1 MGLQDVSSG
10 ERLHIGFFGM
20 RNAGK
25 SSLVN
30 KVTGQQVAVVSDVK
44 GTTTD
49 PVKKAMELLPLG
61 PVVIIDTPGLDDE
74 GELGQLRVEK
84 ARQILGQTDIAV
96 LVVDAVCGL
105 SSQDEELVKVFKER
119 KTPYAVVYNK
129 ADLLVKQGSLNEN
142 AALAAKTDTINENV
156 LYVSSITGEGIQ
168 ELKEKLGSFA
178 SGMKNPKVLVAD
190 MIEAG
195 DLVLLVTPI
204 DESAPKGRLI
214 LPQQLVI
221 RDILDHHGIVVTC
234 QETEL
239 LQTLSGLSKRPKM
252 VITDSQ
258 VFGKV
263 SKTVPEDVPLTSFSI
278 LMARYKGDLKELVK
292 GATVLSGVKTGDKIL
307 ISEGCTHH
315 RQCGD
320 IGTVKIPRWIEQFT
334 GAKPEYVF
342 TSGNEYPD
350 DLTQYSVI
358 VHCGGCTLNETEM
371 KNRINRAVLAGVPIV
386 NYGIAIAHM
395 HGILER
401 SVELFPDVYKL
412 LES

>member
-1 MGLQDVSSG
+1 MGLQDVVSG

-30 KVTGQQVAVVSDVK
+30 KITGQQLAVVSDVK

-74 GELGQLRVEK
+74 GELGQLRMEK
-84 ARQILGQTDIAV
+84 TRQILGQTDIAV
-96 LVVDAVCGL
+96 LVADSLAGL
-105 SSQDEELVKVFKER
+105 SPQDMDLIKIFEER
-119 KTPYAVVYNK
+119 KIPYLIVHNK
-129 ADLLVKQGSLNEN
+129 ADLLTERGKLSEKSLY
-142 AALAAKTDTINENV
+142 ASTV
-156 LYVSSITGEGIQ
+156 TGEGIQ
-168 ELKEKLGSFA
+168 ELKEKLGSFTKQ
-178 SGMKNPKVLVAD
+178 SEKPKMLVSD
-190 MIEAG
+190 LLDQG
-195 DLVLLVTPI
+195 DIVVLVTPI

-214 LPQQLVI
+214 LPQQLVM
-221 RDILDHHGIVVTC
+221 RDILDKRGIVVTC
-234 QETEL
+234 QDTEL
-239 LQTLSGLSKRPKM
+239 TQTLASLLKKPKM

-263 SKTVPEDVPLTSFSI
+263 SKDVPAGVPLTSFSI
-278 LMARYKGDLKELVK
+278 LMARYKGDLKELVE
-292 GATVLSGVKTGDKIL
+292 GAAALSRLKDGDKVL

-315 RQCGD
+315 RQCND
-320 IGTVKIPRWIEQFT
+320 IGTVKMPRWIGEFT
-334 GAKPEYVF
+334 GIKPEYVF
-342 TSGNEYPD
+342 SSGNEFPD

-371 KNRINRAVLAGVPIV
+371 KHRINKAVSAGVPIV

-395 HGILER
+395 HGILKR
-401 SVELFPDVYKL
+401 SVEIFPDVYAL
-412 LES
+412 L